1 MHTYTVFSVFQRC
14 PLKVDKLMNIPR
26 IKIKPGKLTAAAKM
40 EKLIVLVGL
49 IAHVFFLK
57 QTDAMF

>member
-1 MHTYTVFSVFQRC
+1 M
-14 PLKVDKLMNIPR
+14 KVDKLMNIPR